1 MSVGREWRYRAR
13 ALGPRPCTG
22 IVLAAR
28 VALLLAIA
36 AIAASPNRADD
47 ADAPAPE
54 SLSARAV
61 LEDLTARVLAVIDE
75 ARAYVDE
82 DPQRYY
88 DAVHEVLDPFIDY
101 RGFARGIM
109 GEYAT
114 GARYRSLDKV
124 GQAAL
129 RDQLDRFSET
139 IRIGLVRTYG
149 KGLLAFGGSRVEL
162 DDTDGAEDGAQ
173 RAALRQLI
181 YSDAAQ
187 PYVMIYQM
195 ARDRQGVW
203 RLRNL
208 VVENINLG
216 QIYRSQFEAAARRF
230 NGDLDAVIDNWST
243 QAARDA

>member
-1 MSVGREWRYRAR
+1 MSVGGGWRYRAR
-13 ALGPRPCTG
+13 ALGPCTG
-22 IVLAAR
+22 IVLTAS
-28 VALLLAIA
+28 VALLL

-47 ADAPAPE
+47 TDAPDPRG
-54 SLSARAV
+54 LSARAV

-114 GARYRSLDKV
+114 GARYRSLDKA

-162 DDTDGAEDGAQ
+162 DDTDGAEDGAR

-195 ARDRQGVW
+195 ARDKQGVW